1 MNGFDVDKAIAELIA
16 MRVKRGADTPVG
28 HRISNLIGQ
37 CENLRTATGLQRE
50 NLLKNIEETMAD
62 IKRMTPDQ

>member
-1 MNGFDVDKAIAELIA
+1 MTLDIDKARAELIA
-16 MRVKRGADTPVG
+16 MRLKHDADTPIG

-37 CENLRTATGLQRE
+37 CENLRTATGQQRE
-50 NLLKNIEETMAD
+50 NLLKNIEDSMAD